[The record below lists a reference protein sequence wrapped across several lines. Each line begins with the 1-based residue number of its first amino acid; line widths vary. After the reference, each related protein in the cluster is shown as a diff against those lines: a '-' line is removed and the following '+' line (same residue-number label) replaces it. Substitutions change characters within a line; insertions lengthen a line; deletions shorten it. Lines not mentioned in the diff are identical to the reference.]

1 MTEEIISDLS
11 QIHDLLVISR
21 SSAMTF
27 KGIKKKIK
35 DIGKELNVQY
45 VLEGSVRKAGSNLRI
60 TAQLIDA
67 INDTHLWAKKYS
79 GTLDDVFDIQEKV
92 SRSIVDAFKLKI
104 YPEEDRSI
112 AERPIENVKAY
123 EYYLKARHEHWRL
136 TEESLKRTQKFL
148 EEGLDI
154 VGENELLY
162 AAMGWVHC
170 QYVSGGIDV
179 DELHLAKAEEYAQK
193 ALALNPNS
201 SHAYAL
207 IGMINEQWGKLQEAV
222 NGLKK
227 AVEIDP
233 NNTEALTMLAFV
245 YSIAGKGYAARP
257 IIKHMMNIDPFT
269 PPNYFAPL
277 FLHMSEGQ
285 FDLALMSGRRA
296 YELDPENPA
305 IRFCLA
311 WVLAYNNLYEEFQKI
326 VDLMIKESPQ
336 TVFTTT
342 LRSLQYALL
351 GKKQKTIETITSDFI
366 NLAKTDHIFSYLL
379 AACYA
384 LIGKEEK
391 ALESLETA
399 VKNGRIDYPFLSE
412 RDPFLENIR
421 GEDRFKK
428 LMKRVKHE
436 WENFEV

>member
-1 MTEEIISDLS
+1 
-11 QIHDLLVISR
+11 
-21 SSAMTF
+21 
-27 KGIKKKIK
+27 
-35 DIGKELNVQY
+35 
-45 VLEGSVRKAGSNLRI
+45 
-60 TAQLIDA
+60 LIDA
-67 INDTHLWAKKYS
+67 VNDTHLWAQKYS

-104 YPEEDRSI
+104 NPEEDRRI

-136 TEESLKRTQKFL
+136 TEESLQRALKFL
-148 EEGLDI
+148 EEGMDI

-179 DELHLAKAEEYAQK
+179 DESHLAKAEEYARK

-207 IGMINEQWGKLQEAV
+207 IGIINEQWGKLKEAV

-233 NNTEALTMLAFV
+233 NNTEALMMLAFV
-245 YSIAGKGYAARP
+245 YSIAGKGYAAKP
-257 IIKHMMNIDPFT
+257 LITHMMNIDPFT
-269 PPNYFAPL
+269 PSNYFAPL

-285 FDLALMSGRRA
+285 FDSALKSGRRA
-296 YELDPENPA
+296 YELDPKNPA

-311 WVLAYNNLYEEFQKI
+311 WSFAYNNLFEELNKM
-326 VDLMIKESPQ
+326 VDLMKRESPQ

-342 LRSLQYALL
+342 LRCLQYALE
-351 GKKQKTIETITSDFI
+351 GKKQEALETISSDYI
-366 NLAKTDHIFSYLL
+366 NLAKTDHIFSYHM
-379 AACYA
+379 ASCYA
-384 LIGKEEK
+384 LIGEKDK
-391 ALESLETA
+391 ALDWLETA
-399 VKNGRIDYPFLSE
+399 VKNGRIDYPFLNE
-412 RDPFLENIR
+412 IDPFLKNLR
-421 GEDRFKK
+421 GESRFKE
-428 LMKRVKHE
+428 LMERVKQE
-436 WENFEV
+436 WESFEV